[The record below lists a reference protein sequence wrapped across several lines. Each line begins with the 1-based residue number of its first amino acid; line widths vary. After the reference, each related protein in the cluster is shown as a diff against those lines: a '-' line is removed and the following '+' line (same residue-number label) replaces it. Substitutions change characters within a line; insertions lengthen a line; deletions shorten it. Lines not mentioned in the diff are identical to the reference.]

1 MPRAVRAGHAL
12 DGVFRTSEQT
22 LPMGDLP
29 INLAAQTPTGR
40 GAYPAGGL
48 RAVAEM
54 ASELADAGVTCVVGV
69 VIDTNG
75 STYRKRGALILA
87 DATGMRAGA
96 LSGGCLESEV
106 ERHARN
112 VLATGVAEI
121 ARFDTRGEDD
131 RLFGTGVGCSGEMN
145 VLMMPLHA
153 DEAPLRTALVD
164 ACARSAWLKLVLA
177 TSADLLGCGEA
188 RVGSHIYRFD
198 SRGRA
203 VPSMHSFVERVAI
216 ALTPPPRVLLLG
228 AGPETRP
235 LAALARLLGWY
246 VEVVE
251 HRERWSVHANCPGVD
266 QRHAKGPDVLAEL
279 LGARH
284 FDAVLVMNHNY
295 ELDARCLRHLAESS
309 AGYVGLLGPPAR
321 RDALLSEIGDIAA
334 TQLEPRLYAPVGL
347 RLGGE
352 GPEAIALAIVAQL
365 QHYLTHDAHH
375 D

>member
-1 MPRAVRAGHAL
+1 MC
-12 DGVFRTSEQT
+12 TSSPLIYYGWRFSD

-29 INLAAQTPTGR
+29 INLTVQTASGR
-40 GAYPAGGL
+40 GTYPGGGL
-48 RAVAEM
+48 RAVAET
-54 ASELADAGVTCVVGV
+54 AAELAAAGVPCVVGV
-69 VIDTNG
+69 VVETNG
-75 STYRKRGALILA
+75 STYRKRGALILM
-87 DATGMRAGA
+87 DASGLRAGA

-106 ERHARN
+106 EQHALG
-112 VLATGVAEI
+112 VLASGRAAM
-121 ARFDTRGEDD
+121 ARFDTRGEED

-145 VLMMPLHA
+145 VLLMPLHA
-153 DEAPLRTALVD
+153 DEAPLRNALVD

-177 TSADLLGCGEA
+177 TSSERLGCGEA
-188 RVGSHIYRFD
+188 RVGSHVYRFD
-198 SRGRA
+198 AAGRV
-203 VPSMHSFVERVAI
+203 VPTMQSFIERVAI

-235 LAALARLLGWY
+235 LSSLARMLGWY

-251 HRERWSVHANCPGVD
+251 HRERWSAHADCVGVD
-266 QRHAKGPDVLAEL
+266 QRHTGGPDVLTEL

-295 ELDARCLRHLAESS
+295 ELDTRCLRHLAESS

-321 RDALLSEIGDIAA
+321 RDALLTEIGDIAA

-352 GPEAIALAIVAQL
+352 GPEAIALSIVAQL
-365 QHYLTHDAHH
+365 QHYLTHDAQH

>member
-1 MPRAVRAGHAL
+1 MGFAFEL
-12 DGVFRTSEQT
+12 S
-22 LPMGDLP
+22 MGDVP
-29 INLAAQTPTGR
+29 INLSVPKVTDA
-40 GAYPAGGL
+40 GASPAGGL

-54 ASELADAGVTCVVGV
+54 AAELAAAGAASVLGV

-75 STYRKRGALILA
+75 STYRKRGALILL
-87 DATGMRAGA
+87 DATGVRAGA
-96 LSGGCLESEV
+96 LSGGCLESDV
-106 ERHARN
+106 EKSARE
-112 VLATGVAEI
+112 VLASGKAAS

-145 VLMMPLHA
+145 VLLMLLPA
-153 DEAPLRTALVD
+153 GDAPLRTALIS
-164 ACARSAWLKLVLA
+164 ACARGAWLKLVFA
-177 TSADLLGCGEA
+177 TAPENLGCGEA
-188 RVGSHIYRFD
+188 RVGSQVYRFD
-198 SRGRA
+198 GRGQA
-203 VPSMHSFVERVAI
+203 VTTMQSFVERVAI
-216 ALTPPPRVLLLG
+216 ALTPPPRLLLLG

-235 LAALARLLGWY
+235 LAALSRMLGWY

-251 HRERWSVHANCPGVD
+251 HRERWRMHADCTGVD
-266 QRHAKGPDVLAEL
+266 ERHASGPDLLKAL
-279 LGARH
+279 LGSRH

-295 ELDARCLRHLAESS
+295 DLDARCLHHLAESS

-321 RDALLSEIGDIAA
+321 RDALLTEIGDIAA

-365 QHYLTHDAHH
+365 QHYLTHDAQH